1 MTTSL
6 KPIRLFETLHKID
19 EIARNFGIEG
29 ELVEGGAFGNGL
41 INDTLAGTFERNGK
55 RVRYVFQRINHNVFK
70 NPVGLMENVG
80 RVCDHIRQRLERDG
94 ADQIDRRSLTLL
106 RTVSGGPLLHDPSK
120 EQYWRCYRFIN
131 HCTSYDV
138 VSTEDQAYEAA
149 RKFAEFQKLV
159 TDLPGSRL
167 TETIPDFHNT
177 PQRFATLEAAI
188 QSDPHGRARD
198 CRAEIEFALSRRGVA
213 SHLLKL
219 HARGEMPERITH
231 NDTKLS
237 NVLICDMTGS
247 GMCVVDLDTVMP
259 GLSLYDF
266 GDMVRTC
273 VSPGEEDT
281 TDLSTIHVR
290 LPMFKALARG
300 FIEELNGLLT
310 PAEKANLAFS
320 GKLLTFEVGIRFLTD
335 YLLGDVYFSTK
346 RPGHNLDRCR
356 TQFQLVRSIE
366 DCEHEMNRFVESLTG
381 ACDDTLRFAL
391 AR

>member
-6 KPIRLFETLHKID
+6 KSINLVETLHNIE
-19 EIARNFGIEG
+19 EIAQNFGIEG

-41 INDTLAGTFERNGK
+41 INDTLAGTFERDGK
-55 RVRYVFQRINHNVFK
+55 RRRYVFQRINHHVFK
-70 NPVGLMENVG
+70 NPIGLMENVE
-80 RVCDHIRQRLERDG
+80 RVCGHVRSRLETDG
-94 ADQIDRRSLTLL
+94 VDQLDRRCLTLL
-106 RTVSGGPLLHDPSK
+106 NTLSNGPLLHIPLKD
-120 EQYWRCYRFIN
+120 EYWRCYRYIN

-138 VSTEDQAYEAA
+138 VSTEEQAFEAA
-149 RKFAEFQKLV
+149 QKFGEFQKLV
-159 TDLPGSRL
+159 ADLPGPRL

-177 PQRFATLEAAI
+177 PKRFSAFEAAI
-188 QSDPHGRARD
+188 QSDPLGRAKH
-198 CRAEIEFALSRRGVA
+198 CRAEIEFALSRHGVA
-213 SHLLKL
+213 KHLLEL

-281 TDLSTIHVR
+281 NDLSTIHVR
-290 LPMFKALARG
+290 MPMFEALARG
-300 FIEELNGLLT
+300 FIKQLGGLLT
-310 PAEKANLAFS
+310 PAEKANLAFA

-356 TQFQLVRSIE
+356 TQFHLVRSIE
-366 DCEHEMNRFVESLTG
+366 ACEADMNRFVESLTG
-381 ACDDTLRFAL
+381 ACDASLRF
-391 AR
+391 RVD